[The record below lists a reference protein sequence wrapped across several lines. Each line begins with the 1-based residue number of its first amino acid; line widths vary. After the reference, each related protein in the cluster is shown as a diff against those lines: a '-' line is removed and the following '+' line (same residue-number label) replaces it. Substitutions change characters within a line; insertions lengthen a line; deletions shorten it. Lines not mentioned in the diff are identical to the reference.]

1 MLLPFCRR
9 FRAGF
14 RCRFLRNKIE
24 CFASLRLR
32 LHSFATYVCLIFP
45 VYLTFRTYIRKKN
58 AFEVYLLSCY
68 SIGKSYKMPV
78 FGWGIMLLAQVLDQV
93 SLLFET
99 CDIYLLITESS
110 TFKIRYYSY
119 THINKLMGNIELHNM
134 FR

>member
-78 FGWGIMLLAQVLDQV
+78 FGWGIMLLAQVLYQV
-93 SLLFET
+93 SLIFSRHVT
-99 CDIYLLITESS
+99 FITESS

-119 THINKLMGNIELHNM
+119 THINKLVGNIELHYM